1 LSDLLEGPLR
11 KGFEASPG
19 AQIQEPINP
28 ELTGDPTMPHS
39 IWNGSLSF
47 GLVNIPVG
55 LYPAESPDDLDLT
68 LLDRRNLSRVGYK
81 KINKKTGA
89 PIGEKDLVRGYE
101 VSKGKFVLLNE
112 SDFKHAN
119 PKATQ
124 TVEIFGFVG
133 AGDIP
138 PIYFDKPYFIVPQKA
153 GAKAYSLLRE
163 ALLRSERIGLA
174 RLVVRTRQYLAAIY
188 PLEEAIIVNLLRFAH
203 ELRDPAAYEFPKRG
217 PVNAKEIQLAEK
229 LIEGMDETWSPKEYK
244 DEYRDDLLALIKK
257 KAKRKGGAEE
267 EAEVEPEEQPL
278 AEVVDL
284 MALLKKSLT
293 PGKAP
298 KTRTAVKRKAKPEK
312 KEGTARRRAPQPRR
326 KSA

>member
-1 LSDLLEGPLR
+1 
-11 KGFEASPG
+11 
-19 AQIQEPINP
+19 
-28 ELTGDPTMPHS
+28 MPHS

-47 GLVNIPVG
+47 GLVSIPVG
-55 LYPAESPDDLDLT
+55 LYPAESPDDLNLT

-81 KINKKTGA
+81 KFNKKTGA
-89 PIGEKDLVRGYE
+89 PIGEKDLVRAYE
-101 VSKGKFVLLNE
+101 TSKGKFVVL
-112 SDFKHAN
+112 SDNDFARAN

-153 GAKAYSLLRE
+153 GAKAYALLRE
-163 ALLRSERIGLA
+163 ALLRSERVGLA

-188 PLEEAIIVNLLRFAH
+188 PLDEAIIVNLLRFGH

-229 LIEGMDETWSPKEYK
+229 LIEGMDETWNPKEYK

-257 KAKRKGGAEE
+257 KAKSGGKGDEE
-267 EAEVEPEEQPL
+267 EAEVAPEEPM

-284 MALLKKSLT
+284 MALLKKSLRPGAAAKKRT
-293 PGKAP
+293 PIG
-298 KTRTAVKRKAKPEK
+298 RKAKEVKEK
-312 KEGTARRRAPQPRR
+312 KGTTRRTAHPR
-326 KSA
+326 KKTA

>member
-1 LSDLLEGPLR
+1 
-11 KGFEASPG
+11 
-19 AQIQEPINP
+19 
-28 ELTGDPTMPHS
+28 M
-39 IWNGSLSF
+39 
-47 GLVNIPVG
+47 
-55 LYPAESPDDLDLT
+55 
-68 LLDRRNLSRVGYK
+68 SRVGYK
-81 KINKKTGA
+81 KINKKTGE
-89 PIGEKDLVRGYE
+89 PMVEKNIVRGYE
-101 VSKGKFVLLNE
+101 VSKGKFVVLDE
-112 SDFKHAN
+112 KDFARAN

-153 GAKAYSLLRE
+153 GVKAYALLRE

-174 RLVVRTRQYLAAIY
+174 RLVVRTRQHLAAIY
-188 PLEEAIIVNLLRFAH
+188 PLEEAIIVNLLRFGH

-244 DEYRDDLLALIKK
+244 DEYRDDLMALIKK
-257 KAKRKGGAEE
+257 KAKSGKKGEE
-267 EAEVEPEEQPL
+267 EEVEAAPEEPM

-284 MALLKKSLT
+284 MALLKQSLS

-298 KTRTAVKRKAKPEK
+298 KDRTTPRPKTKAKP
-312 KEGTARRRAPQPRR
+312 TRHRAPQSRK

>member
-1 LSDLLEGPLR
+1 
-11 KGFEASPG
+11 
-19 AQIQEPINP
+19 
-28 ELTGDPTMPHS
+28 MPHS

-55 LYPAESPDDLDLT
+55 LYPAESPDEFDLT

-81 KINKKTGA
+81 KVNKKTGQ

-101 VSKGKFVLLNE
+101 ISKGKFVVLDE
-112 SDFKHAN
+112 KDFARAN
-119 PKATQ
+119 PKASQ

-153 GAKAYSLLRE
+153 GVKAYTLLRE

-188 PLEEAIIVNLLRFAH
+188 PVEEAIVVNLLRFAH
-203 ELRDPAAYEFPKRG
+203 ELRDPAAYEFPQRG
-217 PVNAKEIQLAEK
+217 AVNAKEIQLAER
-229 LIEGMDETWSPKEYK
+229 LIEGMDETWNPKEYK

-257 KAKRKGGAEE
+257 KAKSGKKGEQE
-267 EAEVEPEEQPL
+267 EVETAPEEPM

-284 MALLKKSLT
+284 MALLKQSLAPGGKTKSR
-293 PGKAP
+293 A
-298 KTRTAVKRKAKPEK
+298 TAKPKAKATP
-312 KEGTARRRAPQPRR
+312 TRHRASQSRK

>member
-1 LSDLLEGPLR
+1 
-11 KGFEASPG
+11 
-19 AQIQEPINP
+19 
-28 ELTGDPTMPHS
+28 MPHS

-55 LYPAESPDDLDLT
+55 LYPAESPDALDLT
-68 LLDRRNLSRVGYK
+68 LLDRRNHSRVGYK
-81 KINKKTGA
+81 KINKKTG
-89 PIGEKDLVRGYE
+89 EKIEEKNIVRAYE
-101 VSKGKFVLLNE
+101 VSKGKFVVLND
-112 SDFKHAN
+112 SDFARAN

-138 PIYFDKPYFIVPQKA
+138 PIYFDRPYFIVPQKA
-153 GAKAYSLLRE
+153 GAKAYALLRE

-203 ELRDPAAYEFPKRG
+203 ELRDPATYEFPKRG

-229 LIEGMDETWSPKEYK
+229 LIEGMDETWNPKDYK

-257 KAKRKGGAEE
+257 KAKSGGKEE
-267 EAEVEPEEQPL
+267 EEEVEAVPEEPM

-284 MALLKKSLT
+284 MALLKQSLT

-298 KTRTAVKRKAKPEK
+298 KTRTTVKRKAKSEK
-312 KEGTARRRAPQPRR
+312 KAGTTRRRTSSARK

>member
-1 LSDLLEGPLR
+1 
-11 KGFEASPG
+11 
-19 AQIQEPINP
+19 
-28 ELTGDPTMPHS
+28 MPHS

-81 KINKKTGA
+81 KINKKTGDA
-89 PIGEKDLVRGYE
+89 IVEKNLVRGYE
-101 VSKGKFVLLNE
+101 ISKGKFVVLDE
-112 SDFKHAN
+112 KDFARAN

-229 LIEGMDETWSPKEYK
+229 LIEGMDETWTPKEYK

-257 KAKRKGGAEE
+257 KAKSGKKGEE
-267 EAEVEPEEQPL
+267 EAEVEPEEQPM

-284 MALLKKSLT
+284 MALLRQSLGSGAEPKK
-293 PGKAP
+293 
-298 KTRTAVKRKAKPEK
+298 RTAARRKPKEEK
-312 KEGTARRRAPQPRR
+312 KEPARRRAAHPRK

>member
-1 LSDLLEGPLR
+1 
-11 KGFEASPG
+11 
-19 AQIQEPINP
+19 
-28 ELTGDPTMPHS
+28 MPHS

-81 KINKKTGA
+81 KINKKTG
-89 PIGEKDLVRGYE
+89 EKIEEKNIVRGYE
-101 VSKGKFVLLNE
+101 VSKGKFVVLND
-112 SDFKHAN
+112 SDFARAN

-133 AGDIP
+133 FGDIP
-138 PIYFDKPYFIVPQKA
+138 PIYFDRPYFIVPKKE
-153 GAKAYSLLRE
+153 GAKAYALLRE

-188 PLEEAIIVNLLRFAH
+188 PLDEAIIVNLLRFAH

-229 LIEGMDETWSPKEYK
+229 LIEGMDETWNPKDYK

-257 KAKRKGGAEE
+257 KAKSAGKGEQEE
-267 EAEVEPEEQPL
+267 EVEAAPEEPM

-298 KTRTAVKRKAKPEK
+298 KTRTTVKRKSRGEQKA
-312 KEGTARRRAPQPRR
+312 GTTRRRTSSAR
-326 KSA
+326 KKTA

>member
-1 LSDLLEGPLR
+1 
-11 KGFEASPG
+11 
-19 AQIQEPINP
+19 
-28 ELTGDPTMPHS
+28 MPHS

-81 KINKKTGA
+81 KINKKTGDA
-89 PIGEKDLVRGYE
+89 IVEKNLVRGYE
-101 VSKGKFVLLNE
+101 ISKGKFVVLDE
-112 SDFKHAN
+112 KDFARAN

-229 LIEGMDETWSPKEYK
+229 LIEGMDETWNPKEYK

-257 KAKRKGGAEE
+257 KAKSGKKGEE
-267 EAEVEPEEQPL
+267 EAEVEPEEQPM

-284 MALLKKSLT
+284 MALLRQSLGSGAEPKK
-293 PGKAP
+293 
-298 KTRTAVKRKAKPEK
+298 RTAARRKPKEEK
-312 KEGTARRRAPQPRR
+312 KEPARRRAAHPRK

>member
-1 LSDLLEGPLR
+1 
-11 KGFEASPG
+11 
-19 AQIQEPINP
+19 
-28 ELTGDPTMPHS
+28 MPHS

-55 LYPAESPDDLDLT
+55 LYPAESPDALDLT
-68 LLDRRNLSRVGYK
+68 LLDRRNLARVGYK
-81 KINKKTGA
+81 KVNKKTG
-89 PIGEKDLVRGYE
+89 EKIEEKNIVRGYE
-101 VSKGKFVLLNE
+101 VSKGKFVVLSEN
-112 SDFKHAN
+112 DFARAN

-138 PIYFDKPYFIVPQKA
+138 PIYFDRPYFLVPKKE
-153 GAKAYSLLRE
+153 GSKAYALLRE

-188 PLEEAIIVNLLRFAH
+188 PLEEAIVVNLLRFAH

-229 LIEGMDETWSPKEYK
+229 LIEGMDETWNPKEYK
-244 DEYRDDLLALIKK
+244 DGYRDDLLALIKK
-257 KAKRKGGAEE
+257 KAKSRGKGEE
-267 EAEVEPEEQPL
+267 EETEAAPEEPM

-298 KTRTAVKRKAKPEK
+298 KTRASAHRKTKEEK
-312 KEGTARRRAPQPRR
+312 KEGTARRRTPQPRK

>member
-1 LSDLLEGPLR
+1 
-11 KGFEASPG
+11 
-19 AQIQEPINP
+19 
-28 ELTGDPTMPHS
+28 MPHS

-55 LYPAESPDDLDLT
+55 LYPAESPDDLDLA

-81 KINKKTGA
+81 KINKKTGE
-89 PIGEKDLVRGYE
+89 PIVEKNLVRGYE
-101 VSKGKFVLLNE
+101 ISKGKFVVLDE
-112 SDFKHAN
+112 KDFARAN

-138 PIYFDKPYFIVPQKA
+138 PIYFDKPYFIAPQKA
-153 GAKAYSLLRE
+153 GVKAYALLRE

-188 PLEEAIIVNLLRFAH
+188 PLEEAIVVNLLRFGH

-217 PVNAKEIQLAEK
+217 PVNAKEIQLAER
-229 LIEGMDETWSPKEYK
+229 LIEGMDETWNPKEYK

-257 KAKRKGGAEE
+257 KAKSGKKGEPE
-267 EAEVEPEEQPL
+267 EAEAVPEEPM
-278 AEVVDL
+278 AEIVDL
-284 MALLKKSLT
+284 MALLKQSLA
-293 PGKAP
+293 PGKATTAR
-298 KTRTAVKRKAKPEK
+298 TRTTSKTQAAP
-312 KEGTARRRAPQPRR
+312 TRRRAPQSR
-326 KSA
+326 KKTA